1 MLKIEAYIRPSS
13 LPDFHKALTE
23 AGVKGVT
30 VWETRGVGHEYNET
44 AKREVFRGA
53 ELKRHFI
60 KRVHLETVI
69 EDSEKDNVIKA
80 FSDVAE
86 SGDLGTVKIFVT
98 PILEALR
105 FPKG

>member
-13 LPDFHKALTE
+13 LPDFHRALTQ

-30 VWETRGVGHEYNET
+30 VWETRGVGHEDHEK

-53 ELKRHFI
+53 EVKRHYI
-60 KRVHLETVI
+60 RRLHLETIV
-69 EDSEKDNVIKA
+69 EDCEKDTVIKA
-80 FSDVAE
+80 LSDVAE
-86 SGDLGTVKIFVT
+86 SDDLGTVKIFVT

-105 FPKG
+105 FPKD

>member
-13 LPDFHKALTE
+13 LPDFHRALTQ

-30 VWETRGVGHEYNET
+30 VWETRGVGHEYDET

-53 ELKRHFI
+53 ELKRHYI
-60 KRVHLETVI
+60 QRVHLETVI
-69 EDSEKDNVIKA
+69 GDADKDAVIKA
-80 FSDVAE
+80 LSDVAE

-98 PILEALR
+98 PVLEALR
-105 FPKG
+105 IPKG